1 MYKLLP
7 RISTSS
13 DDLPFNEDPSPNQQS
28 QSQFLH
34 EAIFAGGS
42 FWALEAAYG
51 NIDGVVKTSTGYFGG
66 TLTKPSYKQ
75 VCEGGTGHTE
85 AVKVVYDIRKI
96 SFTSLC
102 DLFWDIHDPTNKEF
116 LNFGL
121 STHQRSA
128 IFYTKEGERKE
139 AQESKIRRQM
149 RMNKR
154 IVTKI
159 LAVGNSEFFLAE
171 NQHQKYYLQ
180 KYHRLCG
187 SLELRSTHQ
196 FVESTIACKLNGYF
210 ITLNFHQLQFTNY
223 LSDCFLALLYSSFWS
238 IFF

>member
-1 MYKLLP
+1 MLIL
-7 RISTSS
+7 SS
-13 DDLPFNEDPSPNQQS
+13 IWVLSFFNIHFQIEP
-28 QSQFLH
+28 QFLL
-34 EAIFAGGS
+34 F
-42 FWALEAAYG
+42 FWL
-51 NIDGVVKTSTGYFGG
+51 IWRL
-66 TLTKPSYKQ
+66 TLKMVHLGQ
-75 VCEGGTGHTE
+75 
-85 AVKVVYDIRKI
+85 
-96 SFTSLC
+96 
-102 DLFWDIHDPTNKEF
+102 
-116 LNFGL
+116 NFGL

-223 LSDCFLALLYSSFWS
+223 LSHCFLALLYCSFWS
-238 IFF
+238 IFLNKKVNYSMQAWYMYFILKIRRI